1 MADDIV
7 ILDGARTAFGEFCGS
22 FKDITAS
29 ELGAVAAKEAIRRSG
44 IAAEEIDDVYF
55 GNALQTSGDA
65 IFFARHVA
73 LKAGVPIETPA
84 LTLNRLCGSGLQA
97 LISAAQSLMLG
108 ESTMVLAGGAEN
120 MTQAPF
126 VIRGARTG
134 LGLGQG
140 NLEDSL
146 WQCLYDTYCDTAM
159 GGTAENIAVRFG
171 VSREECD
178 TFAESSHRKALAAME
193 KGYFKEEIV
202 PVEVPG
208 RKGPVLVDKDEH
220 PRPTTYESLSK
231 LKPRFKKDGVVTPG
245 NASGIND
252 GAAALVLTT
261 AKEAEKRNLKPL
273 ARLVS
278 YGIVG
283 VEPEI
288 MGYGPVPSMR
298 KALKRAGMTIDQ
310 LDLIEINEAFSSQ
323 YLACQKELGFDPAI
337 GNVNGGAVA
346 LGHPL
351 AASGA
356 RITLTLLYELRR
368 RGKKYGASSLC
379 IGGGQGI
386 AAIWENL
393 Q

>member
-1 MADDIV
+1 
-7 ILDGARTAFGEFCGS
+7 
-22 FKDITAS
+22 
-29 ELGAVAAKEAIRRSG
+29 
-44 IAAEEIDDVYF
+44 
-55 GNALQTSGDA
+55 
-65 IFFARHVA
+65 
-73 LKAGVPIETPA
+73 
-84 LTLNRLCGSGLQA
+84 
-97 LISAAQSLMLG
+97 
-108 ESTMVLAGGAEN
+108 
-120 MTQAPF
+120 
-126 VIRGARTG
+126 
-134 LGLGQG
+134 
-140 NLEDSL
+140 
-146 WQCLYDTYCDTAM
+146 M
-159 GGTAENIAVRFG
+159 GMTAENIAVRFG
-171 VSREECD
+171 ITREEAD
-178 TFAESSHRKALAAME
+178 AFAESSHVKALAAID
-193 KGYFKEEIV
+193 KGILREEII

-208 RKGPVLVDKDEH
+208 RKGTVIVERDEH
-220 PRPTTYESLSK
+220 PRLTPYETLAK
-231 LKPRFKKDGVVTPG
+231 LKTRFKKDGVVTPG

-252 GAAALVLTT
+252 GGAALVLTT
-261 AKEAEKRNLKPL
+261 AAEAQRRNLKPL

-288 MGYGPVPSMR
+288 MGYGPVPSIR
-298 KALKRAGMTIDQ
+298 KALKRAGMTVDQ

-337 GNVNGGAVA
+337 ANVNGGAVA

-393 Q
+393 QR